1 MTDPTR
7 LPAIDRELTDTSDVA
22 LFAQMTDDDE
32 RQVVLAGLTPEPIRL
47 DPDTALR
54 IGRALQKL
62 SGKAAPEKPRQEP
75 SDITRHIAK
84 TARAILDAAPTVQWD
99 PAGRAPTYVV
109 LRFLA
114 SSWLSQG
121 WNWIPSQQ
129 ALGRA
134 MRVLGLEAV
143 KSHGER
149 FYVGLTVASDEDY
162 LPPGPA
168 VSGGQEGSEGRHA

>member
-1 MTDPTR
+1 MTELTR
-7 LPAIDRELTDTSDVA
+7 LPAVNRELTDTSDVA

-32 RQVVLAGLTPEPIRL
+32 RQIVLTGLTFEPIRL

-54 IGRALQKL
+54 IGRSLQKL

-134 MRVLGLEAV
+134 MRVLGLDAV

-149 FYVGLTVASDEDY
+149 FYVGLTVASEEGY
-162 LPPGPA
+162 LPPEPA
-168 VSGGQEGSEGRHA
+168 TDGGQTGADSHHA